1 MMKKVFFVSLGCDK
15 NLVDSEYM
23 IGNLADAGY
32 EITDDEGKA
41 DVIVVN
47 TCSFIHD
54 AQDESV
60 ENILEMSKYK
70 DEGSCKALLVAG
82 CMAQSYGQE
91 ILDELPQVD
100 AVVGTS
106 AYDDIP
112 KIVERVLEGER
123 LVVKKALSELPK
135 KKKQRMMTTGG
146 HFEYLKIAEGC
157 DKHCTYCAI
166 PKFRG
171 NYRSVPMEE
180 LLEEAESLAKSGVVE
195 LELVAQETTLYGT
208 DLYGRKSLHILLE
221 KLCEIEGIHWIRVL
235 YCYPEEIYPE
245 LVTTIKEQPKICKYL
260 DLPIQHCSDSVL
272 KRMGRRTNR
281 ADLER
286 IVATL
291 RKEIPEITL
300 RTTLITGFPGETQEE
315 HEELAEFINEMEFDR
330 LGVFTYSREDGTPA
344 AAMPDQ
350 IPEEVKESRREE
362 LMLLQQ
368 EISLDQNKEKVGK
381 ELEIF
386 VEGFIPEENVYVGRS
401 SADAPNIDGFV
412 FFNSYRNLESGDF
425 VKCRITEASEYD
437 LVGELI

>member
-1 MMKKVFFVSLGCDK
+1 MKKVFFVSLGCDK

-23 IGNLADAGY
+23 IGNLANAGY

-70 DEGSCKALLVAG
+70 DDGSCKALLVAG

-208 DLYGRKSLHILLE
+208 DLYGRKSLHILLK

-245 LVTTIKEQPKICKYL
+245 LITTIKEQPKICKYL
-260 DLPIQHCSDSVL
+260 DLPIQHCNDSVL
-272 KRMGRRTNR
+272 KRMGRRTDR

-291 RKEIPEITL
+291 RREIPEITL

-350 IPEEVKESRREE
+350 VPEEVKESRREE

-368 EISLDQNKEKVGK
+368 EISQDRNKEKVGK

>member
-1 MMKKVFFVSLGCDK
+1 MKKVFFVSLGCDK

-208 DLYGRKSLHILLE
+208 DLYGRKSLHILLK

-245 LVTTIKEQPKICKYL
+245 LITTIKEQPKICKYL
-260 DLPIQHCSDSVL
+260 DLPIQHCNDSVL
-272 KRMGRRTNR
+272 KRMGRRTDR

-291 RKEIPEITL
+291 RREIPEITL

-350 IPEEVKESRREE
+350 VPEEVKESRREE

-368 EISLDQNKEKVGK
+368 EISQDRNKEKVGK